1 MISADNIQSGNIQS
15 RITLRPANKTDLA
28 AINRLIERAVQT
40 WNLPERVKRLALP
53 TYLYTVHDLDHL
65 HIFIA
70 EDSAAAVIGV
80 AAWEDAA
87 PRDCPQGCRGLL
99 LHGLYVDPDR
109 QRGGTGSRLLS
120 AAAGAAREQGYD
132 GLLVKA
138 QADAEGFFRSR
149 GLQQLAV
156 ADASRDY
163 PNRFWLDLTR
173 SAE

>member
-1 MISADNIQSGNIQS
+1 MIHADSLPS
-15 RITLRPANKTDLA
+15 RINLRPADKADLGP
-28 AINRLIERAVQT
+28 INRVIERAVQT

-53 TYLYTVHDLDHL
+53 TYLYTEHDLNHL
-65 HIFIA
+65 HIVLA
-70 EDSAAAVIGV
+70 EDSAASVIGV

-87 PRDCPQGCRGLL
+87 ARDCPQGRRGLL

-109 QRGGTGSRLLS
+109 QHRGTGTRLLT
-120 AAAGAAREQGYD
+120 AAVAAAREQGYD

-149 GLQQLAV
+149 GLHQLAV
-156 ADASRDY
+156 ADANRDY

-173 SAE
+173 NTE

>member
-1 MISADNIQSGNIQS
+1 MISSDNIRSGNIQS
-15 RITLRPANKTDLA
+15 RIALRPANKADLA
-28 AINRLIERAVQT
+28 AINRVIERAVQT

-53 TYLYTVHDLDHL
+53 TYLYNEHDLDHL
-65 HIFIA
+65 RLVVA

-87 PRDCPQGCRGLL
+87 ARDCPQGRRGLL

-109 QRGGTGSRLLS
+109 QRGGAGSRLLS
-120 AAAGAAREQGYD
+120 AAAGAARKQGYD

-138 QADAEGFFRSR
+138 QADAEGFFRAQ

-163 PNRFWLDLTR
+163 PNRFWLDLTGT
-173 SAE
+173 AE